1 MAAENQAQMQAVL
14 TQHDR
19 VRRSTDI
26 PMFYGDERRDTVS
39 PHQLIK
45 RIEGAAEIAHWDEAN
60 EDQRANGPRK
70 CEELYMCLRHSALS
84 WFNSL
89 ADLGVNEKNWPEL
102 KVEFLDAYAPRFSAR
117 TLCTSFQDL
126 KQKSD
131 EKVQQ
136 FFHRVA
142 DAFSDAYRAKPLE
155 VVTFTGTPEQRGT
168 ANQALATE
176 LVKMGVQKMQLL
188 MMSTIFLGG
197 LKDEIRVRVLESGP
211 ENIKSALKLAREV
224 EVILGDA
231 AKRPK
236 GVTVAA
242 LQELGID
249 EEESQTVIN
258 TLNAIKTNK
267 RGAGNA
273 GYRGNNPRGN
283 PPKTPDP
290 SASGGFVLT
299 CYYCSIPGHIARDC
313 RKKARDMGT
322 GGGNQGATRNN
333 KPGVKSIQENSD
345 PGAPRGGHPGATNPF
360 TEDFGTSY
368 PAQIN
373 TIRSLYAGYEQEH
386 HLN

>member
-1 MAAENQAQMQAVL
+1 MAADNQAQMQAVL

-60 EDQRANGPRK
+60 DDQRANGPRK
-70 CEELYMCLRHSALS
+70 WEELYMCLRHSALS

-89 ADLGVNEKNWPEL
+89 ADLGVNEKRWPEL
-102 KVEFLDAYAPRFSAR
+102 KAEFLDAYAPRFSAR

-126 KQKSD
+126 RQKQE

-155 VVTFTGTPEQRGT
+155 VITFTGTVEQRGT

-211 ENIKSALKLAREV
+211 ENIKTALKLAREV

-231 AKRPK
+231 SKKPK
-236 GVTVAA
+236 GITIAT
-242 LQELGID
+242 LQELGAD
-249 EEESQTVIN
+249 EEESHMVIN
-258 TLNAIKTNK
+258 TLNAIKGNK
-267 RGAGNA
+267 RGASNTN
-273 GYRGNNPRGN
+273 YRGNNNRNNSPRTMD
-283 PPKTPDP
+283 TP
-290 SASGGFVLT
+290 SGGFTLT
-299 CYYCSIPGHIARDC
+299 CYYCSIPGHMAKDC
-313 RKKARDMGT
+313 RKKARDLGT
-322 GGGNQGATRNN
+322 GNPGNT
-333 KPGVKSIQENSD
+333 KPGKPISVRSIQDVSESGTQMRND
-345 PGAPRGGHPGATNPF
+345 TGGTNPF
-360 TEDFGTSY
+360 VENFDNRYTS
-368 PAQIN
+368 QIN
-373 TIRSLYAGYEQEH
+373 TIRSIYAGYEQD